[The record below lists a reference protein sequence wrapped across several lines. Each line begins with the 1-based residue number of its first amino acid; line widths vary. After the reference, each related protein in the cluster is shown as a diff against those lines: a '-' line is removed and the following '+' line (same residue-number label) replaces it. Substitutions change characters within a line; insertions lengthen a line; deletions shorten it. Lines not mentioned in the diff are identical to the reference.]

1 MNSTCWEVLVSAPLE
16 AQHPQS
22 RVLELLH
29 VALAAPWVVCCRTGC
44 PDTVHLWNV
53 VLRDSCPD
61 KEKAGGM
68 RRAHSAE
75 SRCPA
80 E

>member
-29 VALAAPWVVCCRTGC
+29 VALGAPIWFTCGMLSYVT
-44 PDTVHLWNV
+44 P
-53 VLRDSCPD
+53 VLIKKRQV
-61 KEKAGGM
+61 E
-68 RRAHSAE
+68 
-75 SRCPA
+75 
-80 E
+80 